1 MSEEPVIIRKKKLI
15 YILKQ
20 DSVTVYVGGGQ
31 WISYNQYNNWNR
43 KGITQ
48 FRQIILKS
56 KASEYD
62 SAVDQMS
69 LAYECAIKGVGTI
82 KPKEIEL

>member
-15 YILKQ
+15 YLLKS
-20 DSVTVYVGGGQ
+20 DSVTVYVGFGQ
-31 WISYNQYNNWNR
+31 WVSYNYYNNWNR
-43 KGITQ
+43 QGITQ
-48 FRQIILKS
+48 FKQAILKS
-56 KASEYD
+56 KKDEYD

-69 LAYECAIKGVGTI
+69 LAYECGIKGVGTI